1 MGSGLGIAFVT
12 EWMWCSWAEAHGW
25 CTLAALRAEWEGPH
39 PTAGGPHSPPTWSN
53 TRQLRVA
60 GKGKIIFHLKRVPSM
75 ELLGTEWSKATREIK
90 GENKCTLVAWRVP
103 GAHSLGSWEGAFWWG
118 VTTSLLCYI
127 HSPAFTALHG
137 WREDADV
144 DESWIDTDYFHW
156 HSKDL
161 VEMALPFKIT
171 LTDNILMSTVQVPQ
185 HLFQLT
191 LNPPGSNVQCRSEMS
206 SPFFHTQAGNMFL
219 TDKRRSGFPASST
232 LTPIVNLS
240 KDRGLIFISADY
252 KQPLLKP
259 KGAVSFQD
267 LPPISKSST
276 VLILFRWTSCG
287 KCLAKEGLANMG
299 TCFGSPHVG
308 RRGGPQHVAWR
319 FPTRKKENIL
329 PCLVSH
335 YPTMPSSLP
344 CLPASLMLL
353 PQRRGWRRSLKI
365 PSFCIYF
372 VTQMPG
378 DGRQLA

>member
-1 MGSGLGIAFVT
+1 MK
-12 EWMWCSWAEAHGW
+12 
-25 CTLAALRAEWEGPH
+25 
-39 PTAGGPHSPPTWSN
+39 SP
-53 TRQLRVA
+53 
-60 GKGKIIFHLKRVPSM
+60 
-75 ELLGTEWSKATREIK
+75 LGTLPGVLGGSI
-90 GENKCTLVAWRVP
+90 LVRGHYKFIVL
-103 GAHSLGSWEGAFWWG
+103 HS
-118 VTTSLLCYI
+118 
-127 HSPAFTALHG
+127 FTALHG

-144 DESWIDTDYFHW
+144 DESWIDIGYFHW

-171 LTDNILMSTVQVPQ
+171 LIDHILMSTVQVPQ
-185 HLFQLT
+185 QLFQLM

-219 TDKRRSGFPASST
+219 ADKRRSGFPASST

-240 KDRGLIFISADY
+240 KDWGLIFISADY